1 MNFVFKD
8 SISEEDFDSFSYE
21 HKNSTFFQSS
31 NWSKVKLEWKPIYT
45 GVYSND
51 ELIGVC
57 LVLKRNVFMNFSLM
71 YAPRGPIIDFDNKE
85 LLDFYL
91 KSLKDLAKKEKAM
104 SFTIDPYII
113 RSEYPMQD
121 IMSDK
126 IVPNYDDSLLSL
138 IEETGFKH
146 SGFVLGLNDS
156 FQPRFT
162 PYLKLNEKADFN
174 KSRAYVNAEKALAGS
189 VKIRRGDLSDIDD
202 FVKVINMTED
212 YKDISLRSKEYFVR
226 LKKEFK
232 DDCLINFA
240 YMDLEEELKTLK
252 LRYED
257 LMSKL
262 ANPKLRE
269 GRRREYESQLNKL
282 QKDIDFVSNELT
294 KHSVVDIAVLLAIKN
309 KGKAE
314 LLYAGMNR
322 DFQKYY
328 GSNVCYLDSI
338 NWAYD
343 SGCEIVSFGGCSGSF
358 DHGIDRYKVT
368 FSPIVTEYLG
378 EFVFVNKPF
387 VNKVFEKALEI
398 RRK

>member
-8 SISEEDFDSFSYE
+8 SISEADFDSFSYK

-31 NWSKVKLEWKPIYT
+31 NWTKVKLEWKPIYT
-45 GVYSND
+45 GVYQED
-51 ELIGVC
+51 ELVGVC

-85 LLDFYL
+85 LLEFYL
-91 KSLKDLAKKEKAM
+91 KSLKDLVKKEKAM
-104 SFTIDPYII
+104 SLTIDPYII
-113 RSEYPMQD
+113 RSEYPMSD
-121 IMSDK
+121 IMNNK
-126 IVPNYDDSLLSL
+126 LEPEYDDSLLSL
-138 IEETGFKH
+138 IENTGFKH
-146 SGFVLGLNDS
+146 SGFVLDLHDS

-162 PYLKLNEKADFN
+162 PYLKLNNKSDFN
-174 KSRAYVNAEKALAGS
+174 KSKAYINGEKALAGT
-189 VKIRRGDLSDIDD
+189 VRVRRSDISDIDD

-212 YKDISLRSKEYFVR
+212 YKDISLRSKEYFIR

-240 YMDLEEELKTLK
+240 YIDLDEELESLNSR
-252 LRYED
+252 LESILFRLE
-257 LMSKL
+257 
-262 ANPKLRE
+262 NPKIRE
-269 GRRREYESQLNKL
+269 GRRREYESQVVKINKDL
-282 QKDIDFVSNELT
+282 DFVNEERK
-294 KHSVVDIAVLLAIKN
+294 KHKVVNIGVLLGIKN
-309 KGKAE
+309 KTKAE

-338 NWAYD
+338 NWAYE

-368 FSPIVTEYLG
+368 YSPIVTEYIG